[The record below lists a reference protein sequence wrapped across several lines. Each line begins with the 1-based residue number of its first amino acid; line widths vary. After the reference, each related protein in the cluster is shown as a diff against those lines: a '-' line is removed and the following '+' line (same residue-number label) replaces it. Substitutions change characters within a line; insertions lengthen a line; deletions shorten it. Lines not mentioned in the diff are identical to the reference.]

1 MNIEQSLNSKNSSG
15 NDRLIIVGSGNA
27 AINIYKIAVIFGYT
41 ITIINHRGETLTRKR
56 FPKAAELL
64 RGDVVQLLQNYDIN
78 ESTSLIIVNNNR
90 ELDEKLMQ
98 TVLKSPA
105 RYIGVLGNSRKISA
119 SLKELKIMGTA
130 AELIER
136 VHVPVGIGLSEGRD
150 VDTAL
155 AAMAEINSRFRKDA
169 IEVLPIFTNKTSES
183 PEGYTTKDKRIFFH
197 GIS

>member
-1 MNIEQSLNSKNSSG
+1 MNTEQSLNSQDISG
-15 NDRLIIVGSGNA
+15 NDRLIIVGSGSA

-136 VHVPVGIGLSEGRD
+136 VHVPVGIGLSEDRD

-183 PEGYTTKDKRIFFH
+183 PEGYTTKDRIFFH